1 MKTLRSTSVLSRAR
15 LTAATALFIVGAA
28 MAAFAAGQG
37 GGASAREH
45 LLVGFTNRP
54 GPNEHALVQRYGGTV
69 RFSFPSVNAL
79 AIDLDSAKIG
89 VFAREGGISYVEKD
103 PVRTPLGLAD
113 EQLTP
118 SLSNGLYGLITTHAL
133 EAQAAGF
140 TGAGV
145 KACVA
150 DTGLDTTHPD
160 IAANFVAGN
169 DIFGGTNSVDVFKLG
184 VAATETHATHV
195 SGILLGVN
203 NNVGI
208 LGVATQAQLYEAR
221 VLGTQPDGSVS
232 GETSQVMAGVQ
243 WLADQGCK
251 VINMSL
257 GGGDR
262 SRTEQALYEQ
272 LIANGHMIVA
282 SSGNDGAT
290 HLSSFPGAY
299 DVVVS
304 VGAVDRN
311 NAHASFSNSG
321 GGLDLSGPGVDVLSS
336 VPNGQGFEASVTTTQ
351 TFEAFGLEFAGTTRS
366 RGITK
371 TLVNCG
377 FAVSPSDCPPTVKG
391 NIALISRGSVSFA
404 QKVASATTAGA
415 VGAIIYNN
423 APGNFHGTLGTATNN
438 GKAWIPAVSVS
449 QADGQTLVAQ
459 VGSSATLVNAPS
471 SWDFFNGTSMAA
483 PHVSGVAALVF
494 GKNPNLTP
502 LQVESILESTATD
515 LGPAGYDPTFGWG
528 LVNATAAL
536 NATATP

>member
-1 MKTLRSTSVLSRAR
+1 MKNPCR
-15 LTAATALFIVGAA
+15 LNSIASQFRITAAGALLFIGAA
-28 MAAFAAGQG
+28 IAAVAAGQG
-37 GGASAREH
+37 GGSSAREH
-45 LLVGFTNRP
+45 LFVGFTNKP
-54 GPNEHALVQRYGGTV
+54 GAAEHALVQRYGGTV
-69 RFSFPSVNAL
+69 RHSFPSVKAL

-89 VFAREGGISYVEKD
+89 FFAREVGISYVEKD
-103 PVRTPLGLAD
+103 PVRVPLGLAD
-113 EQLTP
+113 TQLTP
-118 SLSNGLYGLITTHAL
+118 SDSNGLYGLITTHAL

-140 TGAGV
+140 TGASV

-208 LGVATQAQLYEAR
+208 LGVATQAKLYEAR

-251 VINMSL
+251 VINLSL
-257 GGGDR
+257 GGGDK
-262 SRTEQALYEQ
+262 STTEQALYQQ
-272 LIANGHMIVA
+272 LTAEGHMIVA
-282 SSGNDGAT
+282 STGNDGAT
-290 HLSSFPGAY
+290 RPSFPANY

-311 NAHASFSNSG
+311 NAHASFSNTG
-321 GGLDLSGPGVDVLSS
+321 GGIDLSGPGVDVLSS
-336 VPNGQGFEASVTTTQ
+336 VPRGQGFEASVTTTQ

-371 TLVNCG
+371 TLVSCG
-377 FAVSPSDCPPTVKG
+377 LAVSPSDCPTTVKG
-391 NIALISRGSVSFA
+391 NLALISRGSVSFA
-404 QKVASATTAGA
+404 QKVASAMTAGA

-449 QADGQTLVAQ
+449 QADGSMLLNQ
-459 VGSSATLVNAPS
+459 VGSSATLVNAAS

-483 PHVSGVAALVF
+483 PHVSGVAAMVF

-502 LQVESILESTATD
+502 TQVESILESTATD
-515 LGPAGYDPTFGWG
+515 LGPAGYDPTFGFG
-528 LVNATAAL
+528 LVNADAAL
-536 NATATP
+536 KATPQ

>member
-1 MKTLRSTSVLSRAR
+1 MKLTFVLSHAR
-15 LTAATALFIVGAA
+15 LTAASVLFVVGVA
-28 MAAFAAGQG
+28 MAAIAAGQG
-37 GGASAREH
+37 GGASPREH
-45 LLVGFTNRP
+45 LFVGFTRTP

-103 PVRTPLGLAD
+103 PVRKPLGLAD
-113 EQLTP
+113 AQLTP
-118 SLSNGLYGLITTHAL
+118 SLSNGLYGLITTQAL
-133 EAQAAGF
+133 EAQADGF

-160 IAANFVAGN
+160 IAANFVAGK

-221 VLGTQPDGSVS
+221 VLGTQQDGSVS

-257 GGGDR
+257 GGPDR
-262 SRTEQALYEQ
+262 SSTEQALYQ
-272 LIANGHMIVA
+272 KLIAEGHMIVA
-282 SSGNDGAT
+282 SSGNDG
-290 HLSSFPGAY
+290 SSRPHYPSGY

-311 NAHASFSNSG
+311 NAHASFSNTG
-321 GGLDLSGPGVDVLSS
+321 GTVDLSGPGVDVLSS

-351 TFEAFGLEFAGTTRS
+351 TFEAFGLTFAGTTRS

-371 TLVNCG
+371 TLINCG
-377 FAVSPSDCPPTVKG
+377 LAGSPSDCPSTVRG
-391 NIALISRGSVSFA
+391 NIALISRGSFTFA
-404 QKVASATTAGA
+404 QKVASAMTAGA

-423 APGNFHGTLGTATNN
+423 APGNFHGTLGTPTNN

-449 QADGQTLVAQ
+449 QADGLVLVGQ
-459 VGSSATLVNAPS
+459 VGSSATLVNAVS

-483 PHVSGVAALVF
+483 PHVSGVAAMVF

-502 LQVESILESTATD
+502 TQVESILENTALD
-515 LGPAGYDPTFGWG
+515 LGPLGYDPTFGFG
-528 LVNATAAL
+528 LVQAVDAL
-536 NATATP
+536 NATPTP

>member
-1 MKTLRSTSVLSRAR
+1 MKATSVLSHAR
-15 LTAATALFIVGAA
+15 LTAASVVFVVGVT
-28 MAAFAAGQG
+28 MAGIAAGQG
-37 GGASAREH
+37 GGASSREH
-45 LLVGFTNRP
+45 LFVGFTKRP
-54 GPNEHALVQRYGGTV
+54 GAAEHALVERYGGKV
-69 RFSFPSVNAL
+69 RHSFPSVKAL
-79 AIDLDSAKIG
+79 AIDLDSANIG

-103 PVRTPLGLAD
+103 PVRKPLDLST

-118 SLSNGLYGLITTHAL
+118 SLSNGLYGLITTHAV
-133 EAQAAGF
+133 EAQTAGY
-140 TGAGV
+140 TGAGI

-160 IAANFVAGN
+160 IAPNFVAGK
-169 DIFGGTNSVDVFKLG
+169 DIFGGTDSVDVFKLG
-184 VAATETHATHV
+184 VAGTEHHATHV
-195 SGILLGVN
+195 SGTLLGVN
-203 NNVGI
+203 NSVGI
-208 LGVATQAQLYEAR
+208 LGVAPQAQLYEAR

-257 GGGDR
+257 GGGDK
-262 SRTEQALYEQ
+262 SRTEQALYQ
-272 LIANGHMIVA
+272 QVVANGHMIVA
-282 SSGNDGAT
+282 SSGNDGA
-290 HLSSFPGAY
+290 SRPSFPAAY

-311 NAHASFSNSG
+311 NAHASFSNTG

-336 VPNGQGFEASVTTTQ
+336 FPKDQGRKALVTTTQ
-351 TFEAFGLEFAGTTRS
+351 TFEAFSLEFAGATNAK
-366 RGITK
+366 GITK

-377 FAVSPSDCPPTVKG
+377 LAGSPSDCPTAVKG
-391 NIALISRGSVSFA
+391 NIALIQRGSFSFA

-415 VGAIIYNN
+415 VGAIISNN
-423 APGNFHGTLGTATNN
+423 APGNFNGTLGTTTNN
-438 GKAWIPAVSVS
+438 GSPWIPAISVS
-449 QADGQTLVAQ
+449 QADGQTLVTQ
-459 VGSSATLVNAPS
+459 VGSKATLVNAPFA
-471 SWDFFNGTSMAA
+471 WDFLSGTSMAA

-528 LVNATAAL
+528 LVNADAAL
-536 NATATP
+536 DATATP

>member
-1 MKTLRSTSVLSRAR
+1 MKTKSALLHAR
-15 LTAATALFIVGAA
+15 LTAASVLFAA
-28 MAAFAAGQG
+28 GVTMAAVAAGQG
-37 GGASAREH
+37 GGASSREH
-45 LLVGFTNRP
+45 LLVGFTNRV
-54 GPNEHALVQRYGGTV
+54 GPAQHALVEQYGGKV
-69 RFSFPSVNAL
+69 RHSFPSVNAL
-79 AIDLDSAKIG
+79 AIDLDSAKVG
-89 VFAREGGISYVEKD
+89 VFARAGGISYVERD
-103 PVRTPLGLAD
+103 PVRKPLDLST

-118 SLSNGLYGLITTHAL
+118 SLSNGLYGLVTTHAV
-133 EAQAAGF
+133 EAQAAGY
-140 TGAGV
+140 TGATI

-160 IAANFVAGN
+160 IAPNFVAGK
-169 DIFGGTNSVDVFKLG
+169 DIFGGTNSVDVFRLG
-184 VAATETHATHV
+184 VAATEHHATHV
-195 SGILLGVN
+195 SGTLLGVN
-203 NNVGI
+203 NSIGI
-208 LGVATQAQLYEAR
+208 LGVAPRAQLYEAR

-262 SRTEQALYEQ
+262 SRTEQALYQQ

-282 SSGNDGAT
+282 SSGNDSDS
-290 HLSSFPGAY
+290 HISFPAAY

-311 NAHASFSNSG
+311 NAHASFSNTG

-336 VPNGQGFEASVTTTQ
+336 FPRNEGRKASVTTTQ
-351 TFEAFGLEFAGTTRS
+351 TFEAFSLEFAGTTTA

-371 TLVNCG
+371 TLVSCG
-377 FAVSPSDCPPTVKG
+377 LAVSPSDCPTSVRN
-391 NIALISRGSVSFA
+391 NIALIQRGSVSFA
-404 QKVASATTAGA
+404 QKVANATTAGA

-423 APGNFHGTLGTATNN
+423 APGNFNGTLGTTTNN
-438 GKAWIPAVSVS
+438 GRAWIAAISVS
-449 QADGQTLVAQ
+449 QADGQTLLTQ
-459 VGSSATLVNAPS
+459 VGTSATLLNAPYLWEFS
-471 SWDFFNGTSMAA
+471 SGTSMAA

-502 LQVESILESTATD
+502 SQVESILENTAAD

-528 LVNATAAL
+528 LVNAAAAL
-536 NATATP
+536 NATP

>member
-15 LTAATALFIVGAA
+15 LTAATALFVVGAA

-37 GGASAREH
+37 GGASPREH
-45 LLVGFTNRP
+45 LFVGFTKTP

-69 RFSFPSVNAL
+69 RFSFPKVNAL

-103 PVRTPLGLAD
+103 PIRTPLDLSS

-133 EAQAAGF
+133 EAHTAGY
-140 TGAGV
+140 TGTGV

-169 DIFGGTNSVDVFKLG
+169 DIFGGTNSVDVFQLG

-195 SGILLGVN
+195 SGILLGVD

-221 VLGTQPDGSVS
+221 VLGTQQDGSVS

-257 GGGDR
+257 GGGDK
-262 SRTEQALYEQ
+262 SRTEQALYQQ
-272 LIANGHMIVA
+272 LVANGHMIVA
-282 SSGNDGAT
+282 SSGNDGA
-290 HLSSFPGAY
+290 SRPSFPANY

-311 NAHASFSNSG
+311 NAHASFSNTG

-371 TLVNCG
+371 TLINCG
-377 FAVSPSDCPPTVKG
+377 LAGSPSDCPTNVRG
-391 NIALISRGSVSFA
+391 NIALISRGSFSFA

-449 QADGQTLVAQ
+449 QADGQTLLQQ
-459 VGSSATLVNAPS
+459 VGSSATLVNAAS

-494 GKNPNLTP
+494 GKNPSLTP

-528 LVNATAAL
+528 LVNAIGAL
-536 NATATP
+536 NATP

>member
-1 MKTLRSTSVLSRAR
+1 MKTPRSFSQNLVLSRAR
-15 LTAATALFIVGAA
+15 LTAASVLFVVGVT
-28 MAAFAAGQG
+28 MAAIAAGQG
-37 GGASAREH
+37 GGASSRDH
-45 LLVGFTNRP
+45 LLVGFTKTP
-54 GPNEHALVQRYGGTV
+54 GAAEHALVERYGGKV
-69 RFSFPSVNAL
+69 RHSFPSVKAL

-103 PVRTPLGLAD
+103 PVRKPLDLAS

-140 TGAGV
+140 TGAGI

-195 SGILLGVN
+195 SGTLLGVN

-208 LGVATQAQLYEAR
+208 LGVAPQAQLYEAR

-257 GGGDR
+257 GGDDR
-262 SRTEQALYEQ
+262 SSTEQALYQKLTAE
-272 LIANGHMIVA
+272 GHMIVA
-282 SSGNDGAT
+282 SSGNDGAMRP
-290 HLSSFPGAY
+290 SFPAAY

-311 NAHASFSNSG
+311 NAHASFSNTG

-336 VPNGQGFEASVTTTQ
+336 VPKGQGFEASVTTTQ
-351 TFEAFGLEFAGTTRS
+351 TFEAFGLEFAGTTRL

-371 TLVNCG
+371 TLVSCG
-377 FAVSPSDCPPTVKG
+377 LAVSPSNCPNTVKG
-391 NIALISRGSVSFA
+391 NIALIQRGSVSFA

-423 APGNFHGTLGTATNN
+423 APGNFHGTLGTITNN
-438 GKAWIPAVSVS
+438 GKPWIPAVSVS
-449 QADGQTLVAQ
+449 QADGQTLLPQ
-459 VGSSATLVNAPS
+459 VGSSATLVNAAS

-494 GKNPNLTP
+494 GKNPSLTP
-502 LQVESILESTATD
+502 LQVESILENTATD

-528 LVNATAAL
+528 LVNAAAAL
-536 NATATP
+536 NATP

>member
-1 MKTLRSTSVLSRAR
+1 MKTRHPTFVLSRAR
-15 LTAATALFIVGAA
+15 LTAVTALFVLGAA

-37 GGASAREH
+37 GGASPREH
-45 LLVGFTNRP
+45 LLVGFTRAP
-54 GPNEHALVQRYGGTV
+54 GASEHALVERYGGKV
-69 RFSFPSVNAL
+69 RFSFPKVNAL

-208 LGVATQAQLYEAR
+208 LGVATQAKLYEAR

-257 GGGDR
+257 GGGDK
-262 SRTEQALYEQ
+262 STTEQALYQKLTAE
-272 LIANGHMIVA
+272 GHLIVA
-282 SSGNDGAT
+282 STGNDGAT
-290 HLSSFPGAY
+290 RPSFPANY
-299 DVVVS
+299 DVVLS
-304 VGAVDRN
+304 VGAVDRFN
-311 NAHASFSNSG
+311 NHASFSNTG
-321 GGLDLSGPGVDVLSS
+321 GGIDLSGPGVDVLSS

-377 FAVSPSDCPPTVKG
+377 LAVSPSDCPSTVKG

-502 LQVESILESTATD
+502 LQVETILENNATD
-515 LGPAGYDPTFGWG
+515 LGPAGYDPTFGFG
-528 LVNATAAL
+528 LVNAIGAL
-536 NATATP
+536 NATPTP